1 MRVLIIGKKSFIA
14 QNFIKQ
20 YTNHIKLFYF
30 NLYFSNNYKKFLK
43 KIFLYVNKKKINHII
58 NFIGNNDNSPFSIKT
73 ANILRDNFILPLN
86 LVNVFKRKKI
96 NFTFFLSR
104 EINKIENSSEN
115 SMYSLS
121 KFFLQ
126 DSLRFVLVK
135 NNISLIK
142 MDNVYGPRDLNF
154 NRLMPSLMLKL
165 LFNNKAIKVN
175 LSQQKK
181 LIYVKDLLPIIFKTI
196 KNKKSLNII
205 NVKGNN
211 FNILKLW
218 KNINNTLHNKHKKIT
233 KNNDCYNFIETLE
246 WYKNNLWMIKKIAK
260 KYHKTI

>member
-14 QNFIKQ
+14 QNFIKK
-20 YTNHIKLFYF
+20 YSNHLKFYYF
-30 NLYFSNNYKKFLK
+30 NLYFSDNHKKFLK
-43 KIFLYVNKKKINHII
+43 KISLYVNKKKITHII
-58 NFIGNNDNSPFSIKT
+58 NFIGNNDNSLFPIKIR
-73 ANILRDNFILPLN
+73 NILRDNFMLPLT
-86 LVNVFKRKKI
+86 LVDLFKQKEI
-96 NFTFFLSR
+96 NFTFFLST
-104 EINKIENSSEN
+104 EIDKIENLNDSSI
-115 SMYSLS
+115 YSLS

-135 NNISLIK
+135 NNITLIK
-142 MDNVYGPRDLNF
+142 IDNVYGPHDLNF
-154 NRLMPSLMLKL
+154 NRLMPSLILKL
-165 LFNNKAIKVN
+165 LFNNKAIKIN

-205 NVKGNN
+205 NVKGKN

-233 KNNDCYNFIETLE
+233 KNSDCYNFIETLE